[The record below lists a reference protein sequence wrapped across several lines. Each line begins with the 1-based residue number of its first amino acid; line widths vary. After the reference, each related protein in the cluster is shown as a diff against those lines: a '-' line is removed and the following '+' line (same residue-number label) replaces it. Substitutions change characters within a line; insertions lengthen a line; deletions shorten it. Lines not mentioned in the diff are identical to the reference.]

1 MFLDASKLMNP
12 TLINY
17 GDQFLRKY
25 FNEED
30 LLRKSQR
37 KDENFDNGNF
47 KLNELIDIFTSLEI
61 CSKNQDSYSFNK
73 LDQNLTYRQAIV
85 LKTIEKFKPQWIQR
99 FKFGLKYVADLKES
113 DPNLYQCLDEC
124 GVFCKDISQEAKNFI
139 SKIKKIIYAEDIHQK
154 NKIELGAFGEELSI
168 RYEFEKTGIRPFQE
182 SLWNDKSGY
191 DIETYDKYGNIKR
204 IEVKAS
210 KHNRAFITCNEWNKA
225 LQSKSDGINY
235 EFHLWKIDNNKYSLA
250 RIYIDDLTFIP
261 NAHLD
266 GHHFDNYI
274 INFEAFQSKFK
285 EFKVNQ
291 IEENY
296 RILHSQ

>member
-25 FNEED
+25 CNEKD

-47 KLNELIDIFTSLEI
+47 KLNELIDTFTSLGI

-73 LDQNLTYRQAIV
+73 LDQDLTYRQAII

-124 GVFCKDISQEAKNFI
+124 GIFCKDISQEAKNFI
-139 SKIKKIIYAEDIHQK
+139 SKIKNIIYSEDIHQK
-154 NKIELGAFGEELSI
+154 SRIELGALGEELSI
-168 RYEFEKTGIRPFQE
+168 KYEYYKTGIRPFQE
-182 SLWNDKSGY
+182 SLWNDRSGY
-191 DIETYDKYGNIKR
+191 DIESYDKYGNIKR

-225 LQSKSDGINY
+225 LQSRNDEIKY
-235 EFHLWKIDNNKYSLA
+235 EFHFWRIDNNQCSLA
-250 RIYIDDLTFIP
+250 RIYLDDLTFIP
-261 NAHLD
+261 DFHSD
-266 GHHFDNYI
+266 GHYFDNYI

-285 EFKVNQ
+285 EFKINK
-291 IEENY
+291 IEEEL
-296 RILHSQ
+296 IK